1 MSLVGFVEQSLLV
14 IFLSRNFTKAPA
26 DPSYPCVVGR
36 KNDGEGFKR
45 FVFRMMCLKNVFCFQ
60 LAKNGGIN
68 KYIYIKLQIF
78 ISYTYQAS
86 IKRTSYYIPVPMSCG
101 MGANSIA
108 LHLGWGNPLLG
119 LLRFSR
125 SISECY
131 VSGSRMVRMTSRAR

>member
-68 KYIYIKLQIF
+68 IYIYQITDLHKLYLLSINQKNILLHP
-78 ISYTYQAS
+78 STYELWDGGQFYRS
-86 IKRTSYYIPVPMSCG
+86 SFR
-101 MGANSIA
+101 MGKSLTWLTPLFS
-108 LHLGWGNPLLG
+108 LHLRM
-119 LLRFSR
+119 LRKR
-125 SISECY
+125 KQD
-131 VSGSRMVRMTSRAR
+131 GQDDK